1 MGSSDESE
9 DDFVLDPLL
18 NVPEI
23 PKSVDTIDPIEMI
36 CQFMTKHQT
45 NTKKFLIAH
54 LRSTNE
60 SIVRRKKQWGSV
72 KRGWQTTEE
81 VLDAVDELVNQK
93 PECRQKWNDW
103 VLKKAKVIVASQ
115 STPPQSLFIN
125 TNKIDTGLFDHDS
138 DIKRET
144 AVVAG
149 MGFLHSLITHKLE
162 HEYNSSRASRNRS
175 GRQTVIYE
183 GSNPELDS
191 ESDVDSDFDTS
202 CNSGAH
208 ESHAI
213 ASRQQTVGDYVYHKS
228 KDRVENIKNRF
239 KTIGLSACR
248 KSALR
253 GLLTL
258 AKAKSVTI
266 KKKIK
271 AAGAFGVFLCIDN
284 LDMMEC
290 VHSRRIDATSK
301 TYHGTWGY
309 VHFVNPELL
318 TGLDPSLCTLPVL
331 QKILKDDCERPVD
344 SGELLRSKAQEVQGH
359 ENLESCCY

>member
-45 NTKKFLIAH
+45 NTKKFLIAY

-183 GSNPELDS
+183 GSNPESDS

-239 KTIGLSACR
+239 KTIGLSACQ

-253 GLLTL
+253 GILTL

-284 LDMMEC
+284 LDMMER